1 MAGDPVHV
9 EISSNDSG
17 RGREFWGSL
26 FGWQFEPIPGPFEY
40 HMARISDQAGAA
52 IMPAQDGKLGIR
64 TYFDTPDVNASAAR
78 VRELGGQS
86 SDPLPVPGMGAPTL
100 DQLPVK
106 EEMAWIWYVLPASVS
121 KETSAAV

>member
-9 EISSNDSG
+9 EISTNDTG
-17 RGREFWGSL
+17 KGKEFWGSL
-26 FGWQFEPIPGPFEY
+26 FGWQFDAIPGPFEY

-64 TYFDTPDVNASAAR
+64 TYFDTSDVNASASR

-86 SDPLPVPGMGAPTL
+86 SDPMPVPGMGWFATCSDPDGNEFGLWQLDTSAPT
-100 DQLPVK
+100 P
-106 EEMAWIWYVLPASVS
+106 EM
-121 KETSAAV
+121 